1 MAPERTPSGGKG
13 PRWTSRSI
21 GTRVQ
26 HHVFYFLIKVGGRR
40 SAYLLLSCVALYYVL
55 CRPSIRA
62 KATPYLSRRFRKRGF
77 LSRLM
82 DRYRI
87 FVALG
92 QVLIDRAIIGIL
104 GEKWIE
110 VSFPD
115 RETLLHLVAE
125 GRGVIL
131 MTAHVGCWQTAM
143 ASLTLM
149 DVPVHLVLRREE
161 GDIAMHYYE
170 HAGTKPPFGIIDP
183 GSAMGGVI
191 EMMQALKRGEIVC
204 VMGDRH
210 LGSRRGAVP
219 VNFLGDQA
227 LFPFSAFKIAS
238 ATGAPVVVLFSHK
251 SRPAHTKLR
260 IYRVIRVKPGLGMSD
275 KELPSYVSQFVS
287 ALESYTQ
294 EHPYQFFNF
303 FNMWKND
310 VQSSEDKEGNTR

>member
-1 MAPERTPSGGKG
+1 MTTSGGNVA
-13 PRWTSRSI
+13 RWTSRGI

-26 HHVFYFLIKVGGRR
+26 HHIFYFLIKYGGRR
-40 SAYLLLSCVALYYVL
+40 NAYLLLSFVALYYVL

-62 KATPYLSRRFRKRGF
+62 KATPYLSRRFRKRGS
-77 LSRLM
+77 LRRLT
-82 DRYRI
+82 DSYRM

-92 QVLIDRAIIGIL
+92 QALIDRAIIGIL

-115 RETLLHLVAE
+115 RESLLHLVGE

-131 MTAHVGCWQTAM
+131 MTAHVGCWQAAM

-149 DVPVHLVLRREE
+149 GVPVHLVLRREE
-161 GDIAMHYYE
+161 DDVDMHYYE
-170 HAGTKPPFGIIDP
+170 HAGTKAPFTIIDP
-183 GSAMGGVI
+183 GSDMGGVI

-204 VMGDRH
+204 IMGDRQ
-210 LGSRRGAVP
+210 LGTRRGAVT
-219 VNFLGDQA
+219 VDFLGDKA

-251 SRPAHTKLR
+251 SGPSCNKLH
-260 IYRVIRVKPGLGMSD
+260 IYEVIRVKPDLGMSD
-275 KELPSYVSQFVS
+275 KELLPYVSQFVS

-294 EHPYQFFNF
+294 NHPYQFFNF
-303 FNMWKND
+303 FDMWEND
-310 VQSSEDKEGNTR
+310 LQISEGKKGNAR